1 LDNPGIV
8 YSGRAKRPAAKMKTM
23 RSILLKGIFVGLALL
38 LIIPCAISADQAHAS
53 HDLFNYDLFSIS
65 KSDKLHLNKNA
76 RQFVRNYI
84 QHNRHKLFTIEKR
97 SRFPFVIADSVFNR
111 YQMPDQLKYL
121 SVIESELNAK
131 ALSRVGAV
139 GPWQLMPATARLLG
153 LKVASGH
160 DERTQFAKS
169 TKAAALYLRDLHR
182 EFGDWLLVLAA
193 YNGGANA
200 VNRAIRLSGSRNF
213 WLLQQYLPAESRVHV
228 KKFIATL
235 YFFEGQTSVKNFC
248 CLPA

>member
-1 LDNPGIV
+1 
-8 YSGRAKRPAAKMKTM
+8 M
-23 RSILLKGIFVGLALL
+23 RSLLLKGVLVGFYLL
-38 LIIPCAISADQAHAS
+38 LIMPCAISAEQDHAR

-76 RQFVRNYI
+76 RRFVRNYI
-84 QHNRHKLFTIEKR
+84 QRNRHKLFSIEKR
-97 SRFPFVIADSVFNR
+97 SRFPFVIADSIFNR

-121 SVIESELNAK
+121 SVIESELNAN
-131 ALSRVGAV
+131 AVSHVGAV
-139 GPWQLMPATARLLG
+139 GPWQLMPATARILG
-153 LKVASGH
+153 LKVARGH

-169 TKAAALYLRDLHR
+169 TKAAALYLKDLHR

-200 VNRAIRLSGSRNF
+200 VNRAIRLSGSHNF
-213 WLLQQYLPAESRVHV
+213 WILQNYLPAESRVHV

-235 YFFEGQTSVKNFC
+235 YFFEGQTSVTNFC
-248 CLPA
+248 CVPA

>member
-1 LDNPGIV
+1 
-8 YSGRAKRPAAKMKTM
+8 M
-23 RSILLKGIFVGLALL
+23 RSLLLKGVLVGFYLL
-38 LIIPCAISADQAHAS
+38 LIMPCAISAEQDHAS
-53 HDLFNYDLFSIS
+53 HDLFKYDLFSIS

-76 RQFVRNYI
+76 RRFVRNYI
-84 QHNRHKLFTIEKR
+84 QHNRHKLFSIQKR

-121 SVIESELNAK
+121 SVIESELNAN
-131 ALSRVGAV
+131 AVSHVGAV
-139 GPWQLMPATARLLG
+139 GPWQLMPATARILG
-153 LKVASGH
+153 LKVARGH

-169 TKAAALYLRDLHR
+169 TKAAALYLKDLHR

-200 VNRAIRLSGSRNF
+200 VNRAIRLSGSHNF
-213 WLLQQYLPAESRVHV
+213 WLLQNYLPAESRVHV

-235 YFFEGQTSVKNFC
+235 YFFEGQTSVTNFC
-248 CLPA
+248 CVPA